1 MERETALANISVLVI
16 DDEVQLVKSVVFALK
31 GEGIFAWGAH
41 TGLDGLAEI
50 ERQPPD
56 LVLLDQG
63 LPDMLGIQVLER
75 LRQSQ
80 ASLPVVMISA
90 HGDTRAAVQ
99 AVKAGASDY
108 LTKPFE
114 LDDLI
119 HVIRTTLERGRL
131 AAEVAYHRKSV
142 VGADGM
148 IGGSPLMTELIGTVS
163 RIAASSASR
172 VLLLGESGTG
182 KGLVARSIHNQSPR
196 AKGAFV
202 EVNCASLPEQLI
214 EAELFG
220 AEKGAYT
227 GAHQRRVGLVALAHC
242 GTLFLD
248 EIGELPPALQA
259 KFLHFLENGNYRAIG
274 ASQVKTADV
283 RIIAATNRDLAAD
296 VKAGR
301 FREDLYYR
309 LNVIQLRLPPL
320 RERTGDVLALAH
332 HFARRFA
339 SESGIHPVSFA
350 PEVEALFTDYP
361 WPGNVRE
368 LKNLIERLTILHP
381 GQITTLAELPADMIR
396 FDHSPA
402 MGASRTLPDTLDASE
417 RILLTEALAR
427 AGGQKGRAAEQ
438 LGISRHAFKR
448 RLQRLG
454 LTSGSRSSD

>member
-1 MERETALANISVLVI
+1 MADISVLIV
-16 DDEVQLVKSVVFALK
+16 DDEIQLVKSVVFALK
-31 GEGIFAWGAH
+31 GEGISAWGVH
-41 TGLDGLAEI
+41 TGAEGLAEI

-56 LVLLDQG
+56 LVLLDQR
-63 LPDMLGIQVLER
+63 LPDMLGIQVLETLR
-75 LRQSQ
+75 SRQST
-80 ASLPVVMISA
+80 LPVVMISA

-119 HVIRTTLERGRL
+119 HVIRSTLERERL
-131 AAEVAYHRKSV
+131 AAEVAYHRKTV
-142 VGADGM
+142 VGSDGM
-148 IGGSPLMTELIGTVS
+148 IGDSPIMTELIATVS

-182 KGLVARSIHNQSPR
+182 KGLVARSLHNQSAR

-227 GAHQRRVGLVALAHC
+227 GAHQRRVGLVALADG

-248 EIGELPPALQA
+248 EIGELPQALQA

-274 ASQVKTADV
+274 AAQVRTADV
-283 RIIAATNRDLAAD
+283 RIVAATNRDLAAD

-309 LNVIQLRLPPL
+309 LNVIQLRLPSL
-320 RERTGDVLALAH
+320 RERGGDALALAR
-332 HFARRFA
+332 HFARRYA
-339 SESGIHPVSFA
+339 AESGSPPVSFA
-350 PEVEALFTDYP
+350 PEVEARFADYP

-381 GQITTLAELPADMIR
+381 GRAATLAELPPDMLR
-396 FDHSPA
+396 LDA
-402 MGASRTLPDTLDASE
+402 AAGAGEPPKTLSDSLDASE
-417 RILLTEALAR
+417 RVLLTEALAR
-427 AGGQKGRAAEQ
+427 AHGQKGRAAEL

-448 RLQRLG
+448 RLQRLN
-454 LTSGSRSSD
+454 LTSGNRS

>member
-1 MERETALANISVLVI
+1 MADISVLII
-16 DDEVQLVKSVVFALK
+16 DDEVQLVRSVVFALK
-31 GEGIFAWGAH
+31 GEGIAAWGVHSGAE
-41 TGLDGLAEI
+41 GLDEI
-50 ERQPPD
+50 ERRPPD
-56 LVLLDQG
+56 LVLLDQR
-63 LPDMLGIQVLER
+63 LPDMLGIAVLEQLR
-75 LRQSQ
+75 KRQST
-80 ASLPVVMISA
+80 LPVVMISA

-119 HVIRTTLERGRL
+119 HVIRTTLERERL

-142 VGADGM
+142 VGGDGVIGDSPIMAD
-148 IGGSPLMTELIGTVS
+148 LIATVA

-182 KGLVARSIHNQSPR
+182 KGLVARSIHNQSSR
-196 AKGAFV
+196 ARGAFV

-227 GAHQRRVGLVALAHC
+227 GAHQRRVGLVALADG

-248 EIGELPPALQA
+248 EIGELPLALQA

-274 ASQVKTADV
+274 ATQGKTADV
-283 RIIAATNRDLAAD
+283 RIVAATNRDLAAD

-309 LNVIQLRLPPL
+309 LNVIQLRLPAL
-320 RERTGDVLALAH
+320 RERGGDALDLARY
-332 HFARRFA
+332 FARRYA
-339 SESGIHPVSFA
+339 AESGCPPVSFA
-350 PEVEALFTDYP
+350 PEVERLFASYS

-381 GQITTLAELPADMIR
+381 GQTATPAELPADMAR
-396 FDHSPA
+396 EPRMAGGDDRRQS
-402 MGASRTLPDTLDASE
+402 LPDSLDASE
-417 RILLTEALAR
+417 RVLLTEALAR
-427 AGGQKGRAAEQ
+427 AGGQKGRAAEL

-454 LTSGSRSSD
+454 LMSGNRSSS